1 MEKLL
6 VIDGNSIINRAFYGI
21 MGNQMLMT
29 TDGRY
34 TNAVYGFL
42 AILFKTLEDV
52 KPDYMAIAFDLRAPT
67 KRHLLYK
74 EYKGTR
80 KGMPDELA
88 QQLPLLKDVLRAM
101 NITIIEKEGYEADDI
116 LGTLA
121 TMASDANMEAVI
133 LSGDRD
139 TFQLINQNINVLI
152 PHSKAGKTETEIY
165 NEDKIQEI
173 YGLEPKKLIEI
184 KGLMGDTSDN
194 IPGIPGVGEKTALKL
209 IKEFGSIEG
218 IYEKVEAGG
227 QDIIKGALKEKVI
240 LNKEMAFLS
249 KELGTIDINAPIEN
263 KLEDLKI
270 QEWDKQRVLELFKEL
285 RFNRFIERFNLS
297 EVQKDEQAEQLE
309 AELIIGNEPNKI
321 APIIDEIKQN
331 KIIYYLLETSESS
344 NPDLIIN
351 KVIDAISIYSEKN
364 NKVYYIVVNNNLD
377 FLKEIFEAGDIE
389 KCSYEIKENIVL
401 LKQIGI
407 EPQNMNFD
415 VKIAA
420 YILNSVTNQYSIKTL
435 AETYLEIDIDRYASE
450 ESSQKQENQMS
461 LFEEKKIEINRQ
473 ETVKTLMV
481 YKLKSVLEEKL
492 KENEGLDLFQT
503 VEMPLAPV
511 LADMEYEGVYVD
523 RKELIEF
530 GQELQRK
537 IDKLTKEIHEIA
549 GEEFNIN
556 SPKQLGEILFEK
568 LKLTVHKKTKKGYAT
583 DVEILEKLKH
593 ESPIIEKILEYR
605 KITKMNSTFVE
616 AMLPFIN
623 PKTKRIH
630 TKFHQTVTATGR
642 ISSSNPNMQNIPT
655 REELGKMLRKVF
667 KGEGDRI
674 FIDADYSQIELR
686 VFAHISNDKE
696 MIKAFGR
703 DEDIHSQVAS
713 KVFGID
719 IKEVTPEIRTKAKA
733 VNFGIVYG
741 ISDFGLGERL
751 GVPKAEAKRYI
762 NQYLEKYSGI
772 RKFME
777 GIPDIVKEKGYVETA
792 FKRRRYVP
800 EIKSNNY
807 IVRQFGIRAA
817 MNMPIQGTAADII
830 KMAMINVYNEM
841 KKQNL
846 KSKLILQ
853 VHDELLIETC
863 EEEKEVVKNILK
875 NCMENVI
882 NLSVPLK
889 ADINEGKNWSEAK

>member
-29 TDGRY
+29 SDGRY

-42 AILFKTLEDV
+42 AILFRTLEEI
-52 KPDYMAIAFDLRAPT
+52 KPDYMAIAFDLKAPT

-88 QQLPLLKDVLRAM
+88 QQMPLLKEVLRAM

-121 TMASDANMEAVI
+121 TMASNANMEAII

-152 PHSKAGKTETEIY
+152 PHTKAGKTETEIY
-165 NEDKIQEI
+165 NIEKIQEV

-209 IKEFGSIEG
+209 IKEFGSIEA
-218 IYEKVEAGG
+218 IYEKLEVGEA
-227 QDIIKGALKEKVI
+227 IIKGALKEKVVA
-240 LNKEMAFLS
+240 NKDLALLS
-249 KELGTIDINAPIEN
+249 KELGTIDVNAPIEN
-263 KLEDLKI
+263 KLEELKI
-270 QEWDKQRVLELFKEL
+270 QEWDKPKVLELFKEL
-285 RFNRFIERFNLS
+285 RFNRYIERFNLL
-297 EVQKDEQAEQLE
+297 EEKKDEQVEKLE
-309 AELIIGNEPNKI
+309 TELVVGNETNKI
-321 APIIDEIKQN
+321 LPIIEEIKQSRTM
-331 KIIYYLLETSESS
+331 YYLLETIEANNSE
-344 NPDLIIN
+344 LRIN
-351 KVIDAISIYSEKN
+351 KEIEAISIYSEKN

-377 FLKEIFEAGDIE
+377 FLKEVFEAENIE
-389 KCSYEIKENIVL
+389 KCGYELKENIL
-401 LKQIGI
+401 LLRQIGI
-407 EPQNMNFD
+407 AAKNMFFD

-420 YILNSVTNQYSIKTL
+420 YILNAVSNQYGIKEL
-435 AETYLEIDIDRYASE
+435 AETYLELDLDSYANE
-450 ESSQKQENQMS
+450 ENAQKQENQIS

-473 ETVKTLMV
+473 ETVKALMI
-481 YKLKSVLEEKL
+481 YKLKQVLEEKL
-492 KENEGLDLFQT
+492 KENEGTELFKT
-503 VEMPLAPV
+503 IEMPLIPV
-511 LADMEYEGVYVD
+511 LADMEYQGVYVD
-523 RKELIEF
+523 KKELIEF
-530 GQELQRK
+530 GQELQAR
-537 IDKLTKEIHEIA
+537 IDDLTKEIHEIA
-549 GEEFNIN
+549 GEQFNIN

-568 LKLTVHKKTKKGYAT
+568 LKLTVHKKTKKGYST
-583 DVEILEKLKH
+583 DVEILEKLKN

-605 KITKMNSTFVE
+605 KVAKLNSTYVE
-616 AMLPFIN
+616 GMVPFIN
-623 PKTKRIH
+623 PKTNRIH
-630 TKFHQTVTATGR
+630 TQFHQTVTATGR
-642 ISSSNPNMQNIPT
+642 ISSSNPNVQNIPT

-667 KGEGDRI
+667 KAEEDRV
-674 FIDADYSQIELR
+674 FLDADYSQIELR
-686 VFAHISNDKE
+686 IFAHVSDDKE
-696 MIKAFGR
+696 MIKAFQNE
-703 DEDIHSQVAS
+703 EDIHSQAAS
-713 KVFGID
+713 KVFGVD
-719 IKEVTPEIRTKAKA
+719 INEVTPELRGKAKA

-741 ISDFGLGERL
+741 ISDFGLAERI
-751 GVPKAEAKRYI
+751 GVSRKDAKKYI
-762 NQYLEKYSGI
+762 EQYLEKYNGI
-772 RKFME
+772 KQFMDS
-777 GIPDIVKEKGYVETA
+777 IPEKVKEQGYVETL

-800 EIKSNNY
+800 EIKSNNFM
-807 IVRQFGIRAA
+807 VRQFGIRAA

-830 KMAMINVYNEM
+830 KMAMINVYNEL

-853 VHDELLIETC
+853 VHDELLIETY
-863 EEEKEVVKNILK
+863 EDEKEVVKNILK

-889 ADINEGKNWSEAK
+889 VDINEGKNWNEAK

>member
-42 AILFKTLEDV
+42 AILFRTLEEI
-52 KPDYMAIAFDLRAPT
+52 KPDYIAIAFDLRAPT

-88 QQLPLLKDVLRAM
+88 EQMPLLKEVLRAM

-121 TMASDANMEAVI
+121 TMASNANMEAVI

-139 TFQLINQNINVLI
+139 TFQLINKNINVLI
-152 PHSKAGKTETEIY
+152 PHTKAGKTETEIY

-218 IYEKVEAGG
+218 IYEKVESGE

-240 LNKEMAFLS
+240 LNKEKAFLS
-249 KELGTIDINAPIEN
+249 KELGTIDVNAPIEN
-263 KLEDLKI
+263 KLEGLKI
-270 QEWDKQRVLELFKEL
+270 QEWDKQKVLEIFKEL
-285 RFNRFIERFNLS
+285 KFNRYIERFNLS
-297 EVQKDEQAEQLE
+297 EAEKDVQTEQLE
-309 AELIIGNEPNKI
+309 AELIEGNEESKI
-321 APIIDEIKQN
+321 KPIIEEIKQS
-331 KIIYYLLETSESS
+331 KVIYYLLETSMSS
-344 NPDLIIN
+344 NPDLIMN
-351 KVIDAISIYSEKN
+351 RVIDAISIYSEKN

-377 FLKEIFEAGDIE
+377 FLKEIFEAEDIE
-389 KCSYEIKENIVL
+389 KCSYEIKENIIL

-407 EPQNMNFD
+407 EPQNMSFD

-420 YILNSVTNQYSIKTL
+420 YILNSVTNQYSISTL
-435 AETYLEIDIDRYASE
+435 AETYLNIEVDRYMSE
-450 ESSQKQENQMS
+450 ESTEKKENQIS
-461 LFEEKKIEINRQ
+461 LFEEKKIEINKQ
-473 ETVKTLMV
+473 ETVKTLMI
-481 YKLKSVLEEKL
+481 YKLKKVLEEKL
-492 KENEGLDLFQT
+492 KENEGLELFQT
-503 VEMPLAPV
+503 IEMPLTPV
-511 LADMEYEGVYVD
+511 LANMEYEGVYVD
-523 RKELIEF
+523 KNELIQF
-530 GQELQRK
+530 GQELQQK
-537 IDKLTKEIHEIA
+537 IQEITKEIYEIA

-556 SPKQLGEILFEK
+556 STKQLGEILFEK
-568 LKLTVHKKTKKGYAT
+568 LKLTVHKKTKKGYST
-583 DVEILEKLKH
+583 DVEILEKLKD

-605 KITKMNSTFVE
+605 KVAKMNSTFVE
-616 AMLPFIN
+616 GMLPFIK
-623 PKTKRIH
+623 PKTNRIH
-630 TKFHQTVTATGR
+630 TQFHQTVTATGR
-642 ISSSNPNMQNIPT
+642 ISSSDPNMQNIPT

-667 KGEGDRI
+667 KAEKGRI
-674 FIDADYSQIELR
+674 FLDADYSQIELR
-686 VFAHISNDKE
+686 VFAHISDDKE
-696 MIKAFGR
+696 MIKAFGN

-719 IKEVTPEIRTKAKA
+719 IEEVTPELRTKAKA

-762 NQYLEKYSGI
+762 QQYLEKYSGI
-772 RKFME
+772 KKFME
-777 GIPDIVKEKGYVETA
+777 SIPDVVKEKGYVETA

-807 IVRQFGIRAA
+807 VVRQFGIRAA

-830 KMAMINVYNEM
+830 KMAMINVYNEL

-853 VHDELLIETC
+853 VHDELLIETY

-889 ADINEGKNWSEAK
+889 ADINEGKNWYEAK

>member
-21 MGNQMLMT
+21 MGSQMLMT
-29 TDGRY
+29 SDGRY

-42 AILFKTLEDV
+42 AILFRTLEEI
-52 KPDYMAIAFDLRAPT
+52 KPDYMAIAFDLKAPT

-88 QQLPLLKDVLRAM
+88 QQMPLLKEVLRAM

-121 TMASDANMEAVI
+121 TKASDSNMEAII

-152 PHSKAGKTETEIY
+152 PHTKAGKTETEIY
-165 NEDKIQEI
+165 NIDKIQEV

-184 KGLMGDTSDN
+184 KGLMGDSSDN

-218 IYEKVEAGG
+218 IYEKLETDGK
-227 QDIIKGALKEKVI
+227 DIIKGALREKVTS
-240 LNKEMAFLS
+240 NKELAFLS
-249 KELGTIDINAPIEN
+249 KELGTIDVNAPIEN

-270 QEWDKQRVLELFKEL
+270 QEWDKQKVLEIFKEL

-297 EVQKDEQAEQLE
+297 EVQKDEEAKQLE
-309 AELIIGNEPNKI
+309 TELIIGNEQNKI
-321 APIIDEIKQN
+321 APIIEEIKQS
-331 KIIYYLLETSESS
+331 KTMYYLLETRETENSE
-344 NPDLIIN
+344 LIIN
-351 KVIDAISIYSEKN
+351 KEIEAISIYSEKN
-364 NKVYYIVVNNNLD
+364 NKVYYIVANNNLY
-377 FLKEIFEAGDIE
+377 FLKEIFEAEDIE
-389 KCSYEIKENIVL
+389 KCGYELKENIVL
-401 LKQIGI
+401 LRQIGI
-407 EPQNMNFD
+407 ETQNMAFD

-420 YILNSVTNQYSIKTL
+420 YILNAMSNQYSIKEL
-435 AETYLEIDIDRYASE
+435 AENYLEIEIDSYSGE
-450 ESSQKQENQMS
+450 DGSQKQENQIS
-461 LFEEKKIEINRQ
+461 LFEEKKIEINKQ
-473 ETVKTLMV
+473 ETVKALMI
-481 YKLKSVLEEKL
+481 YKLKKVLEEKL
-492 KENEGLDLFQT
+492 KENEGLELFKT
-503 VEMPLAPV
+503 IEMPLIPV

-523 RKELIEF
+523 KEELIEF
-530 GQELQRK
+530 GQELQGK
-537 IDKLTKEIHEIA
+537 IEQLTKEIHEIA
-549 GEEFNIN
+549 GEQFNIN

-568 LKLTVHKKTKKGYAT
+568 LKLTVHKKTKNGYST
-583 DVEILEKLKH
+583 DVDILEKLRN

-605 KITKMNSTFVE
+605 KVSKLNSTYVE
-616 AMLPFIN
+616 GMLPFIN
-623 PKTKRIH
+623 PKTNRIH
-630 TKFHQTVTATGR
+630 TQFHQTVTATGR
-642 ISSSNPNMQNIPT
+642 ISSSNPNVQNIPT

-667 KGEGDRI
+667 KAEKDRV

-686 VFAHISNDKE
+686 IFAHVSDDKE
-696 MIKAFGR
+696 MIKAFQNE
-703 DEDIHSQVAS
+703 EDIHSQAAS
-713 KVFGID
+713 KVFGVD
-719 IKEVTPEIRTKAKA
+719 INEVTPELRSKAKA

-741 ISDFGLGERL
+741 ISDFGLAERI
-751 GVPKAEAKRYI
+751 GVTKKDAKKYI
-762 NQYLEKYSGI
+762 EQYLEKYSGI
-772 RKFME
+772 KQFMDS
-777 GIPDIVKEKGYVETA
+777 IPEQVKEQGYVETL

-807 IVRQFGIRAA
+807 MVRQFGIRAA

-830 KMAMINVYNEM
+830 KMAMINVYNELR
-841 KKQNL
+841 KQNL

-853 VHDELLIETC
+853 VHDELLIETY
-863 EEEKEVVKNILK
+863 EDEKEVVKNILK

-889 ADINEGKNWSEAK
+889 VDINEGKNWNEAK